1 VTVYGEARLE
11 KFAKQYAAARKPLER
26 FLAIVRAAAWRHLPD
41 VKASFPGTD
50 YVPESQRYI
59 FNIGGNKYRL
69 QAAIDFEEQILS
81 VESIMTH
88 EQYNR

>member
-1 VTVYGEARLE
+1 
-11 KFAKQYAAARKPLER
+11 LER
-26 FLAIVRAAAWRHLPD
+26 FLAVVRDAAWRHFPD

-50 YVPESQRYI
+50 YLPESQTYI

-69 QAAIDFEEQILS
+69 QASISFEDQALF
-81 VESIMTH
+81 VEFIMTH